1 MLPLTST
8 IAMSDRIS
16 RYVNKADARHAAA
29 EMLNDQGKLGRG
41 ESVGFFELLAFLC
54 LDERLAR
61 FWFPLRKGEDASWDE
76 SGLHVANKATG
87 EITWSNAMGGDQ
99 QYWRVL
105 HSIEKVM
112 KGRRVLNYSHR
123 CRREDS
129 VLDSLWNRFLDHAH
143 AAGSSDGDITRDDMG
158 KGKLVQVISA
168 ETWQSEFVN
177 NPSRIISLLKP

>member
-1 MLPLTST
+1 MPHG
-8 IAMSDRIS
+8 MSR
-16 RYVNKADARHAAA
+16 
-29 EMLNDQGKLGRG
+29 
-41 ESVGFFELLAFLC
+41 
-54 LDERLAR
+54 
-61 FWFPLRKGEDASWDE
+61 
-76 SGLHVANKATG
+76 GLHVVNKATG
-87 EITWSNAMGGDQ
+87 EITWSSAMRGDQ

-129 VLDSLWNRFLDHAH
+129 VLDSLWNRFLDHAQ
-143 AAGSSDGDITRDDMG
+143 AAGSSDKDITRDDMG

-177 NPSRIISLLKP
+177 DPSRIISLLKP

>member
-1 MLPLTST
+1 M
-8 IAMSDRIS
+8 
-16 RYVNKADARHAAA
+16 
-29 EMLNDQGKLGRG
+29 GGG
-41 ESVGFFELLAFLC
+41 
-54 LDERLAR
+54 
-61 FWFPLRKGEDASWDE
+61 
-76 SGLHVANKATG
+76 
-87 EITWSNAMGGDQ
+87 GGDQ

-129 VLDSLWNRFLDHAH
+129 VLDSLWNRFLDHEH

-168 ETWQSEFVN
+168 ETWQSEFIN
-177 NPSRIISLLKP
+177 DPSRIISLLKP